1 MSQAQSPDSGG
12 LVPQYQ
18 NYQRQKCFIAYTEQ
32 TEWAEDLLSACEE
45 VVSKPEFNLELD
57 YARKHF
63 TPDITL
69 REKALE
75 LIANARSG
83 IYDLSYW
90 WDEREQKWK
99 MPCNVFIELGIAIA
113 LNRPILLLRHA
124 KSRDLELPK
133 FLQGLNDIL
142 EFSGYT
148 TLKRVLE
155 ESLPDWINRPPE
167 VAWWHR
173 TCFFGKKVC
182 EYRDVHPQAR
192 QLAQKTRSCHISDG
206 TDIDRPDFRGVI
218 EEVLDRF
225 NNLTYT
231 YLDSLSLTE
240 GYQFLLCSQCQTVRS
255 TSFAIY
261 RITPHTPADTFM
273 AMGISLALE
282 MQFDYT
288 IPKIIMTEN
297 VENVPSLLSG
307 YEVIVAQ
314 SDKGRK
320 EDLRKFIPIVIQKV
334 QNASYTPITL
344 PFEISTC
351 PNQQEEQSENQ
362 TDGSIN
368 RLIEDQVLKVSG
380 ETCPLGYTLVTYQEA
395 IKNKELLSRKL
406 NLWDIAR
413 LANGGSMD
421 GSGYNLKIREKDERT
436 LGHCLCKKTE
446 PENPEEPDNQ
456 DSNWRGNTYKVT
468 LINEAEGLNTTIEV
482 PDDEY
487 ILDAAEK
494 NGLDLPYSCR
504 AGACA
509 ICVGKLIS
517 GSVDQSYQSFLDD
530 DQIEAGYVL
539 TCVAYPT
546 SDCVIET
553 NKEENLY

>member
-1 MSQAQSPDSGG
+1 MSQAQSADSGG
-12 LVPQYQ
+12 LVPKYQ

-32 TEWAEDLLSACEE
+32 TEWADDLLSACEE

-75 LIANARSG
+75 LIANARFG

-90 WDEREQKWK
+90 WDQREQKWK

-124 KSRDLELPK
+124 KNRDLELPE
-133 FLQGLNDIL
+133 FLKGLNDYIL

-155 ESLPDWINRPPE
+155 EFLPEWINLPPE
-167 VAWWHR
+167 VAWWNR
-173 TCFFGKKVC
+173 FCIFGQKVC
-182 EYRDVHPQAR
+182 EYRDVHPRAR
-192 QLAQKTRSCHISDG
+192 QLVQRTLSCHISDG
-206 TDIDRPDFRGVI
+206 TDIDRLDFRGVI

-231 YLDSLSLTE
+231 YLDSLSITK
-240 GYQFLLCSQCQTVRS
+240 GYQFLLCSQCQTIRS
-255 TSFAIY
+255 TPFAIY

-297 VENVPSLLSG
+297 VKNVPSLLSG

-314 SDKGRK
+314 NDKGRK
-320 EDLRKFIPIVIQKV
+320 EALKRFIPIVIQKV
-334 QNASYTPITL
+334 QSALYTPMTL
-344 PFEISTC
+344 PFEIPTF
-351 PNQQEEQSENQ
+351 PE
-362 TDGSIN
+362 
-368 RLIEDQVLKVSG
+368 K
-380 ETCPLGYTLVTYQEA
+380 
-395 IKNKELLSRKL
+395 KEF
-406 NLWDIAR
+406 
-413 LANGGSMD
+413 
-421 GSGYNLKIREKDERT
+421 
-436 LGHCLCKKTE
+436 E
-446 PENPEEPDNQ
+446 PEESESEELTDY
-456 DSNWRGNTYKVT
+456 NWRGNTYKVT
-468 LINEAEGLNTTIEV
+468 FINQGEGLSTTIEV
-482 PDDEY
+482 PYDEY
-487 ILDAAEK
+487 ILDAAEEQ
-494 NGLDLPYSCR
+494 GLDLPYGCR
-504 AGACA
+504 AGACSTCA
-509 ICVGKLIS
+509 GKLIS
-517 GSVDQSYQSFLDD
+517 GSVDQSDQSFLDD

-553 NKEENLY
+553 HQEESLY